1 MIEYDYTL
9 ERDYRDEK
17 RTFRPGGIPKQLENL
32 AYIEG
37 PNSCGK
43 STLLNILALGFH
55 GLKKEHINPALRNKM
70 NDLLNSNH
78 QRLKFSFQITDK
90 DGKLLLSS
98 SKNSFDQKEIVVK
111 EYVDGREN
119 TLVADAFHRKY
130 NLIYD
135 IPDNPTDRLNQLVYE
150 IRETQ
155 RMYYNRLG
163 GLRNYVRAAINEI
176 KGGRDPDRIA
186 SLTKSVE
193 ALNKEVEQMTQEIR
207 LKEESLDLIERYT
220 FSRLYVS
227 AAEEKRSLEEKIQDI
242 ENRAKRSQRQQRK
255 ASNEYQ
261 SQMRTVKTL
270 VEDMEEKKK
279 KVSGMLAQILSK
291 EDAHHLKVWDKI
303 DLRMCYEDFEIPET
317 LDSEALALQRIV
329 FEMAKEDTDLNDL
342 EQANVL
348 SDLIEF
354 LEHYRNTDVILP
366 GIEKTVDEFLS
377 VLEETYEKFKAIKI
391 RSDNLQELLKD
402 LQDLRN
408 SRAFTN
414 KELIELK
421 KIKDSQGA
429 NGAGE
434 VEEVIDPREMEKLRN
449 RLRSI
454 SDICEN
460 YMLEMRKK
468 HVKEADIIREMA
480 EVEQANAVEP
490 YRVYT
495 GQQLKELVNSL
506 RQQLVTANNALK
518 SKRTTLSLH
527 SNELRR
533 LERMEKHRYQDRLG
547 DLEAILA
554 RIQRLEDLLRNE
566 YDRYISAVIDRKS
579 GDDEGEKEYL
589 EEVARYLG
597 RKVGYIRHIDNEYKV
612 SKIDLVAGD
621 IVTESG
627 KHIRLSDM
635 GTGQGGAAYLLGLL
649 NTDDSRPILALFDEV
664 AMMDEK
670 SMQPIYDKFRD
681 LYGRRRLL
689 VGIVV
694 QKGEAIKVVPK
705 G

>member
-17 RTFRPGGIPKQLENL
+17 RTFCPGGIPKELENL
-32 AYIEG
+32 VYIEG

-43 STLLNILALGFH
+43 STLLNIIALGLH

-78 QRLKFSFQITDK
+78 QKLKFSFQVTDK
-90 DGKLLLSS
+90 EGKLLLSS

-111 EYVDGREN
+111 EYVDGKES
-119 TLVADAFHRKY
+119 TLVADTFHRKY

-163 GLRNYVRAAINEI
+163 GVRNHVRAAINEI
-176 KGGRDPDRIA
+176 RGGRDPDRIA

-193 ALNKEVEQMTQEIR
+193 ALGKEVEQMAGETR

-227 AAEEKRSLEEKIQDI
+227 AAEEKESLKERIQDI
-242 ENRAKRSQRQQRK
+242 ESKAKRSQRQQRK

-261 SQMRTVKTL
+261 SQMRAVKTL
-270 VEDMEEKKK
+270 VDDMEEKKK

-317 LDSEALALQRIV
+317 LDSEVLALQRIV
-329 FEMAKEDTDLNDL
+329 FEMAKEDTDSNVLS
-342 EQANVL
+342 QARVL
-348 SDLIEF
+348 SDLIGF
-354 LEHYRNTDVILP
+354 LEHYRNTDVVLP
-366 GIEKTVDEFLS
+366 GVEKTVDGFLS
-377 VLEETYEKFKAIKI
+377 VLEERYEKFKTIKI

-408 SRAFTN
+408 SRTFTN
-414 KELIELK
+414 KALIELK
-421 KIKDSQGA
+421 QLRDSQGA

-434 VEEVIDPREMEKLRN
+434 IEEVIDPQEMEKLQN

-454 SDICEN
+454 TEICEN

-468 HVKEADIIREMA
+468 HVKEADIVHEMA
-480 EVEQANAVEP
+480 EVGGTNAVEP
-490 YRVYT
+490 YKIYT

-506 RQQLVTANNALK
+506 RQQIVTANTTIR
-518 SKRTTLSLH
+518 SKRTALSVH
-527 SNELRR
+527 SNELKR
-533 LERMEKHRYQDRLG
+533 LERMEKHKYQDRLG

-554 RIQRLEDLLRNE
+554 RIQRLENLLRNE

-579 GDDEGEKEYL
+579 GDDKGEKEYL

-597 RKVGYIRHIDNEYKV
+597 RKVGYIRHINDEYKV
-612 SKIDLVAGD
+612 NKIDLVAGD
-621 IVTESG
+621 IITESG
-627 KHIRLSDM
+627 KHIRLTDM
-635 GTGQGGAAYLLGLL
+635 GTGQSQAAYLSGLL
-649 NTDDSRPILALFDEV
+649 NTDDRRPILALFDEV

-681 LYGRRRLL
+681 LYGKRKLL

-694 QKGEAIKVVPK
+694 QKGEAVRVISKV
-705 G
+705 